1 MNNAKMVIIILK
13 KIAIVKLIIANY
25 VMKMDVNNVI
35 VDIII
40 MKHQN
45 NVLKKLKK
53 NKFNAMMLIALG
65 VFQKKKVLVRI
76 VMKDF
81 NSYF

>member
-53 NKFNAMMLIALG
+53 NKFNVMMSIALG
-65 VFQKKKVLVRI
+65 VIQKKKVLVRI